1 MLMWIEV
8 CSPKPCLLPP
18 PYLRHPASRA
28 PQVVH
33 FMRVSKTMSR
43 LVGAMWDIFFEI
55 AAICILVF
63 VLVVAFAT
71 CMTVSMGHNDL
82 LFATFG
88 TSGAPQCMRD
98 GVT

>member
-1 MLMWIEV
+1 
-8 CSPKPCLLPP
+8 
-18 PYLRHPASRA
+18 
-28 PQVVH
+28 
-33 FMRVSKTMSR
+33 MRVSKTMSR

-63 VLVVAFAT
+63 ILVVAFAT
-71 CMTVSMGHNDL
+71 CMTVSMGNNDL

>member
-1 MLMWIEV
+1 
-8 CSPKPCLLPP
+8 
-18 PYLRHPASRA
+18 
-28 PQVVH
+28 
-33 FMRVSKTMSR
+33 MRVSKTMSR

-55 AAICILVF
+55 AAICLLVF

-88 TSGAPQCMRD
+88 TSGA
-98 GVT
+98 